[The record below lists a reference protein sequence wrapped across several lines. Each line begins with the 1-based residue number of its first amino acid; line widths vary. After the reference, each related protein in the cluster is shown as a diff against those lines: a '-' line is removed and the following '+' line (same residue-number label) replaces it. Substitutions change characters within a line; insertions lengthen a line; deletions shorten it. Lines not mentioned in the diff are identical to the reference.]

1 MQRESEAQAEG
12 AQAPPTTAFNT
23 QVGEQKGEGRGKLC
37 VKG

>member
-23 QVGEQKGEGRGKLC
+23 QVGGQRGGG